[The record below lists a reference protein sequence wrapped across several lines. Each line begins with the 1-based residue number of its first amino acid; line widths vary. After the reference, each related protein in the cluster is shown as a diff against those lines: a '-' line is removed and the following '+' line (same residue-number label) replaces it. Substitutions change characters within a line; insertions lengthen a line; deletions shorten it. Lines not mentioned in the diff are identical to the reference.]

1 MSSSLPWPWARVLAH
16 RGGGTLA
23 PENTIAGIRAGTEFG
38 FHAIEFD
45 AMLPADEVPILMH
58 DETLGRT
65 VAGEGRIAAMSAQEI
80 TARDAGGWHSPRFA
94 GELVPSFALA
104 IEYCRKHQVWPNI
117 EIKPAAGFEARTGE
131 IVARET
137 ARLYADVIRP
147 GGDAAA
153 GIDPRAPLFSSF
165 KKPAL
170 LAARA
175 AAPDIPRGF
184 LIDQVPANWRDE
196 LESVGAV
203 SLHTNHKHLTP
214 ELARAVKD
222 AGYWL
227 FCYTVNEP
235 ARARE
240 ILAWGVDA
248 FCTDRIDL
256 IGPNFA

>member
-1 MSSSLPWPWARVLAH
+1 MSHSLSWPWARVLAH

-23 PENTIAGIRAGTEFG
+23 PENTIAGIRVGTEFG
-38 FHAIEFD
+38 FRAIEFD

-65 VAGEGRIAAMSAQEI
+65 VAGAGRIAAMTHAEI
-80 TARDAGGWHSPRFA
+80 TARDAGGWHSSPFA
-94 GELVPSFALA
+94 GERVPSFALA
-104 IEYCRKHQVWPNI
+104 IEYCRQHGVWPNI
-117 EIKPAAGFEARTGE
+117 EIKPAAGFEERTGE

-137 ARLYADVIRP
+137 ARLYADVMRA

-153 GIDPRAPLFSSF
+153 NIDPRAPLFSSF
-165 KKPAL
+165 KKSAL

-184 LIDQVPANWRDE
+184 LIDQVPAHWRDE

-227 FCYTVNEP
+227 FCYT
-235 ARARE
+235 
-240 ILAWGVDA
+240 
-248 FCTDRIDL
+248 
-256 IGPNFA
+256 